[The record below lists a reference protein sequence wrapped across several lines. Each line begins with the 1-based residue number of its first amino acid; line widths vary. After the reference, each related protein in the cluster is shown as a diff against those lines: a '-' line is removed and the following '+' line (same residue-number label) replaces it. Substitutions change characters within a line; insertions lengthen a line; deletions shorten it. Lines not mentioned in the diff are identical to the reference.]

1 MGPYRREIE
10 CVTVGYLLLTHL
22 RSSVMLMTSVGVLTE
37 DANRDL
43 LTPKLLY
50 HLELVFVGLIPL
62 TTDLT
67 QEIFIWV
74 FCRIYIGRDL
84 FNHFLNIKF
93 SLVNK
98 DSNYEIHI

>member
-1 MGPYRREIE
+1 M
-10 CVTVGYLLLTHL
+10 LT
-22 RSSVMLMTSVGVLTE
+22 TSVGVLTE

-50 HLELVFVGLIPL
+50 YLELVFVGLIPL

-67 QEIFIWV
+67 QEIFICF
-74 FCRIYIGRDL
+74 FCKIHTGCVL
-84 FNHFLNIKF
+84 SNHFLNIKF